1 MLLSPSGVEESG
13 DSDQSSRSPQGFP
26 ASLQLH
32 PSPTLARQVS
42 DEMWY
47 SDKDFIEIRI
57 CCIAYSYS
65 FDDM

>member
-42 DEMWY
+42 DEMW
-47 SDKDFIEIRI
+47 
-57 CCIAYSYS
+57 
-65 FDDM
+65 

>member
-1 MLLSPSGVEESG
+1 MLQIEENKHTLVLINMLLSPSGMEESG

-42 DEMWY
+42 DEM
-47 SDKDFIEIRI
+47 
-57 CCIAYSYS
+57 
-65 FDDM
+65 